1 MFHKA
6 NIVLGVASVGRY
18 YPSARFSEV
27 DIMEG
32 YKTCS
37 LFDFTVMLLTIKQ
50 QRFCTDRY
58 IYKILRYVINYLQT
72 PSESS
77 ATVC

>member
-27 DIMEG
+27 VIMEG

-37 LFDFTVMLLTIKQ
+37 LFDFTLMLLTIKQ
-50 QRFCTDRY
+50 QRFCTDKE
-58 IYKILRYVINYLQT
+58 IYL
-72 PSESS
+72 
-77 ATVC
+77 